1 MSVNQAT
8 IDLIKRFEGCKLTA
22 YQDIVGIYTIG
33 FGTTAMAD
41 LGITPAKGMTIT
53 QERAEDLL
61 RQGVDKFAA
70 TVDALV
76 TANVNAN
83 QFGACVSLAYNIGP
97 TAFAKSTVLRELN
110 AGNYDKAALSFQM
123 WNKAGGKVV
132 KGLINRRNDE
142 VTLFLT
148 PPTADMHTVTAP
160 EKVEAV
166 SIWAAIIRAIAE
178 IFRGLTK

>member
-1 MSVNQAT
+1 MSVNKAT
-8 IDLIKRFEGCKLTA
+8 LDLIKQYEGCKLTA

-33 FGTTAMAD
+33 FGTTAAAG

-70 TVDALV
+70 TVDAMI
-76 TANVNAN
+76 TAKINSN

-110 AGNYDKAALSFQM
+110 AGNYDKAAAAFRM
-123 WNKAGGKVV
+123 WNKAGGEVI
-132 KGLINRRNDE
+132 KGLVNRRE
-142 VTLFLT
+142 AEIKLFLT
-148 PPTADMHTVTAP
+148 PVTADMHTVALT
-160 EKVEAV
+160 EKEQAE
-166 SIWAAIIRAIAE
+166 STLAAIFHAIVAM
-178 IFRGLTK
+178 FQGVKK

>member
-8 IDLIKRFEGCKLTA
+8 LNLIKQWEGCELTA
-22 YQDIVGIYTIG
+22 YQDGGGVWTIG
-33 FGTTAMAD
+33 YGTTAAAG
-41 LGITPAKGMTIT
+41 LGIAPTKGMAIT
-53 QERAEDLL
+53 QERAEELL

-70 TVDALV
+70 KVDQLI

-97 TAFAKSTVLRELN
+97 DAFAKSTVLRELN
-110 AGNYDKAALSFQM
+110 AGNKDKAAAAFRM
-123 WNKAGGKVV
+123 WNQDNGKVV

-160 EKVEAV
+160 EKVEVV